1 MDGRGPRLH
10 GRALD
15 SAAAMARE
23 RKRQRM
29 GRTVRAALL
38 LTESP
43 RPPTGTRLRTRALA
57 LGTTALAAGLFVA
70 TGATVAYAATRP
82 AITSWSPGSIST
94 AQNQTIAFNG
104 SGFGTGGPSGF
115 TGDSS
120 IFEFQDLTQ
129 GWNAGDADTSNT
141 ITVQF
146 GTWSDQR
153 GYRCRGDLSPT
164 DRV

>member
-1 MDGRGPRLH
+1 
-10 GRALD
+10 LD

-29 GRTVRAALL
+29 GRTVGAALL

-57 LGTTALAAGLFVA
+57 LSIVALAAGLFVA
-70 TGATVAYAATRP
+70 TGATVAYAATHP

-104 SGFGTGGPSGF
+104 SGFGTGAVWFHERLEHLRVPGPHSGV
-115 TGDSS
+115 
-120 IFEFQDLTQ
+120 E
-129 GWNAGDADTSNT
+129 
-141 ITVQF
+141 
-146 GTWSDQR
+146 R
-153 GYRCRGDLSPT
+153 GGCQYVEHNHRAVRY
-164 DRV
+164 VV